1 MTVVGITSTKVSN
14 ATKVSNDYINI
25 PSAAPGRLVI
35 LITPGTP
42 TVSWLRHMGHGVWF
56 GTIPNDTRA
65 IPLRGVQHDPEAS
78 YAYTAA
84 TLITVDWTLTGYTPQ
99 ISVQLAPLGTTTTIR
114 SRMAGIHIGAV
125 LAEGVGPTDLWT
137 QITSS
142 VETSGNTT
150 ARYSTSPV
158 LESSWTI
165 TAKTSTWT
173 ITTSRGVYLYGVLVA
188 LWGSPWTA
196 PVWPDDTTN
205 LKLDASLNLGVISG
219 LQAGSLVGLLDVVV
233 DDDIDEI
240 GPYATVTVPKSSPFS
255 LGDVVD
261 VSVSTPPNI
270 YCHLVRGRL
279 YEVGNG
285 WPITMRIFSWPADLA
300 GYLMDSGHYLHTPEG
315 ERAAM
320 RLQRM
325 IWRAGA
331 NIPVREDRVVY
342 ISNATTTRQGK
353 LLDALREVADS
364 TAGRLRYVYD
374 YSAQDYMLVYADLA
388 PPTTASATIPGKSYL
403 SVNVRPASI
412 ADVRNRVV
420 LDYGPADARATT
432 QLQDTASINAYGR
445 RDVYISLAETSTLES
460 AQALGAQIL
469 RDLAEPAPIA
479 EITIPIRP
487 LIQPGDTVV
496 LEAFP
501 PYLRA
506 DAQGTV
512 LSVQHRISHSEAR
525 TRLTVRLAPTAQY
538 RRWLGR

>member
-1 MTVVGITSTKVSN
+1 MTVVGIKS
-14 ATKVSNDYINI
+14 ATVTTIGNYINI

-56 GTIPNDTRA
+56 GTIPNDTRE
-65 IPLRGVQHDPEAS
+65 IPLRGVQLDQDDP

-125 LAEGVGPTDLWT
+125 LAEGVGPTDLMT

-142 VETSGNTT
+142 VETSGDTT

-158 LESSWTI
+158 LESSWAI
-165 TAKTSTWT
+165 TAKNLNWT
-173 ITTSRGVYLYGVLVA
+173 ISTSMGVYLYGVLVA
-188 LWGSPWTA
+188 LWGSPWTT
-196 PVWPDDTTN
+196 PVWPDDTN
-205 LKLDASLNLGVISG
+205 LKLDASMNLGVSSS
-219 LQAGSLVGLLDVVV
+219 LQAWSLVDLLDVVV

-240 GPYATVTVPKSSPFS
+240 GPYATVTVPKSGPFS

-261 VSVSTPPNI
+261 VSVSRPPYI
-270 YCHLVRGRL
+270 YHLVRGRL

-300 GYLMDSGHYLHTPEG
+300 GYLMDSGHYLHTPGG

-342 ISNATTTRQGK
+342 ISNATTTRQGR

-364 TAGRLRYVYD
+364 TAGKLRYVYD
-374 YSAQDYMLVYADLA
+374 YSAEDYMLVYADLA

-420 LDYGPADARATT
+420 LEYGPTNARATT

-445 RDVYISLAETSTLES
+445 RDVYISLAEMSTLES